1 MTTKPDLTRIW
12 AEGAPAANIED
23 PDVTSPGK
31 FNAGWLAEIPPFE
44 NFNYLQQLFTQAL
57 AHANEYGIMQWDA
70 ATPYPDGAW
79 ARSTVD
85 DEVYVLKVGGDPS
98 NEPSVSPADWE
109 TIKDSFNIPVFGTA
123 AEKDIG
129 TASGELP
136 IYTSGG
142 VDGLGY
148 GAASTTPAGSIDEIV
163 KTGFHTTAATTTG
176 TFPAGSSKLGVIS
189 TVKRESTYVSQ
200 IFHDTSLDKIYTRV
214 ITNGTP
220 ATWKRLNGTAAEKDI
235 GTASG
240 ELPIYTSGGLDGLGY
255 GGMSIAPVGSID
267 ALVITGFY
275 TTAASTAGSFPSGG
289 SKIGVLTVVTRSSTY
304 VSQQFHDTMLDKVY
318 TRVIVNG
325 TPLPWTDLNPIKAWV
340 QFNGTGT
347 VSINASKGVSS
358 ITDRGVGLYTVN
370 LSSAMPSNNYATF
383 GFANRGGAGV
393 SAVVMGD
400 TSVSRTVTAV
410 PIQVRAVDNTA
421 QDAGEISIQIVG
433 V

>member
-109 TIKDSFNIPVFGTA
+109 TIKDSFNIPVF
-123 AEKDIG
+123 
-129 TASGELP
+129 
-136 IYTSGG
+136 
-142 VDGLGY
+142 
-148 GAASTTPAGSIDEIV
+148 
-163 KTGFHTTAATTTG
+163 
-176 TFPAGSSKLGVIS
+176 
-189 TVKRESTYVSQ
+189 
-200 IFHDTSLDKIYTRV
+200 
-214 ITNGTP
+214 
-220 ATWKRLNGTAAEKDI
+220 GTAAEKDI